1 MTVAVYVMVFP
12 HQSAYIIDVGS
23 CVWYEKAITIAGA
36 NSDIF
41 LLILTLNFRW
51 GFYMQKLTNVENV
64 EPWKYRYNCWTTQM
78 SFPEFCIWP

>member
-41 LLILTLNFRW
+41 
-51 GFYMQKLTNVENV
+51 Y
-64 EPWKYRYNCWTTQM
+64 
-78 SFPEFCIWP
+78 SF